1 MSKKQELS
9 KKREPEGARDERVYR
24 AAERLR
30 ELRASGIGP
39 SEILGGP
46 AGAAFVRDD
55 CGGDPDLAHAAFAL
69 VHSSKSQSER

>member
-1 MSKKQELS
+1 MRNE
-9 KKREPEGARDERVYR
+9 KRPAGARDERVKR

-30 ELRASGIGP
+30 ELEASGVEL

-55 CGGDPDLAHAAFAL
+55 CDGDPDLAHAAFAL
-69 VHSSKSQSER
+69 VHSPKSHAER